1 MQDKKNPYDT
11 TLELVRASIKHDTEL
26 RKKYAIDNKF
36 RFIQDRL
43 YKLVEKL
50 EAHLPPAKA
59 AADSRFMPGD
69 DECIIY
75 VYLFNAHGI
84 ALKNWENM
92 LSPKVF
98 YEYSVNRPL
107 YEKIEDIQALI
118 RTKTNKAL
126 HGYLTVAVKSANIL
140 QPQSDAV
147 VPKDIIGNTLLRIKE
162 GSLHFG
168 RLICFTH
175 NGHDYMVGEN
185 GSLVKKD

>member
-1 MQDKKNPYDT
+1 M
-11 TLELVRASIKHDTEL
+11 VRACIKHDIEL

-50 EAHLPPAKA
+50 EAHLPPEKA
-59 AADSRFMPGD
+59 ATDSRFMPSD
-69 DECIIY
+69 DECIVY

-107 YEKIEDIQALI
+107 YQNIEDIQALI
-118 RTKTNKAL
+118 RTKPNKAL
-126 HGYLTVAVKSANIL
+126 HGYLAVAVKSANIL
-140 QPQSDAV
+140 QPQSDIA
-147 VPKDIIGNTLLRIKE
+147 PKDIMGNTLLKIKE

-168 RLICFTH
+168 RLISFTH
-175 NGHDYMVGEN
+175 NGHEYTISES